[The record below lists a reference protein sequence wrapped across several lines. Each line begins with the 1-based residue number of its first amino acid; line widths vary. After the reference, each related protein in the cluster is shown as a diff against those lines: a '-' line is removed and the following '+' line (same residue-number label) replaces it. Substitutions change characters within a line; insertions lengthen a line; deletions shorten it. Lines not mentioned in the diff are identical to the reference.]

1 LPKRFQKTKNDLI
14 YYSARVLIFF
24 LDLLPYGLL
33 KRLGRAFGSLVYWLA
48 AGERRKTL
56 RHLGMALGRGTNEAQ
71 RRRIAATVWRNVGE
85 NLFQVIRWRDWPKE
99 KIAAQVA
106 RANGMEAVKK
116 AVARGKGLIAVTAHL
131 GNWELL
137 ACYFAREFSGKVTVV
152 ARQVYD
158 PRFDRMVTRMRER
171 QGYQVVQRGVAL
183 RGILKALQQNH
194 VVGVLCDQDT
204 GRDGVFVPFFGKA
217 AWTQS
222 GPARIARKTGAA
234 LMPIFITRGKDGLF
248 EVNVGKEIQVPRT
261 GDAERDVLET
271 TRRYTEAIEA
281 QVRAH
286 PDQWVWMHERWKT
299 RPENEKS

>member
-1 LPKRFQKTKNDLI
+1 M
-14 YYSARVLIFF
+14 
-24 LDLLPYGLL
+24 
-33 KRLGRAFGSLVYWLA
+33 GRAFGALVYRLA
-48 AGERRKTL
+48 GGERRKTL
-56 RHLGMALGRGTNEAQ
+56 RHLEMALGKSLSEARRGK
-71 RRRIAATVWRNVGE
+71 IALTVWKNVGE
-85 NLFQVIRWRDWPKE
+85 NLFQVIRWRKWPKE
-99 KIAAQVA
+99 RIAAQVV
-106 RANGMEAVKK
+106 RANGMETARK

-137 ACYFAREFSGKVTVV
+137 AGYFAREFSGKVTVV

-158 PRFDRMVTRMRER
+158 PRFDRMVTQMRER

-204 GRDGVFVPFFGKA
+204 GRDGVFVPFFGKP

-234 LMPIFITRGKDGLF
+234 LIPIFLTRGKDGLF
-248 EVNVGKEIQVPRT
+248 EVNVGKEIHVPKT
-261 GDAERDVLET
+261 ADAERDVLET

-281 QVRAH
+281 QVRSH

-299 RPENEKS
+299 RPENE